1 MSVKLRLRLTM
12 FLLCTSLL
20 LLSKPAK
27 AIDRLQRDAIGAAIG
42 IAAAGAAIGIG
53 IYFAVHHNRTL
64 TGCVV
69 ATPTGLTLANEGN
82 QQTFALIGDTASI
95 KPGDRIKVS
104 GKKKKKDL
112 PGQHTF
118 LVERFSKDY
127 GGCKVTP

>member
-1 MSVKLRLRLTM
+1 MSAKLRLRLTT

-53 IYFAVHHNRTL
+53 ISFAVHHNRTL

-69 ATPTGLTLANEGN
+69 ATPTGLTLAKEGN

-95 KPGDRIKVS
+95 KPGDRMKVS

-112 PGQHTF
+112 PGQPTF
-118 LVERFSKDY
+118 FVERFSQDY
-127 GGCKVTP
+127 GACKVTP